1 MGIGFFGIDL
11 VEGIAKQL
19 LGQFT
24 GKYLVIEGELGGTVR
39 ERIREGLGVDR
50 HQAILVGGC

>member
-1 MGIGFFGIDL
+1 MGIGFLGIDL
-11 VEGIAKQL
+11 VERIAKQL

-24 GKYLVIEGELGGTVR
+24 GKHLGVEGELGGTVR

-50 HQAILVGGC
+50 HQANLVGGC